1 MKSSSGE
8 SIDQG
13 DVGKFT
19 HIGIGAENQGKTCH
33 PRLTGG
39 IIAIF
44 TLFDLNYRLL
54 KFLLQPKTTVNLYR
68 GKSITQSAR
77 PKLEGTSLRGLSS
90 APNNRTLTK
99 FATAASLVMLKLE

>member
-54 KFLLQPKTTVNLYR
+54 KFLLQLLGIR
-68 GKSITQSAR
+68 AR
-77 PKLEGTSLRGLSS
+77 
-90 APNNRTLTK
+90 
-99 FATAASLVMLKLE
+99 LKLILKNNSQFISRQIDHTIGPAQTGRDFTPWLKLRSKQ